1 MRVGGRKGRAQG
13 AAELV
18 LSLLS
23 RDLYLLIGLAVA
35 LFVVF
40 SRRLG
45 QLLEFAYQIDQERG
59 IQLLP
64 ALIILTAV
72 FIFHLVGRRREMRLE
87 ARQATERAEEMGR
100 LVNFGQALARTL
112 DGTTIRA
119 AVAEHVP
126 LLVPDR
132 EVWTLTRMPSHWEP
146 LMAGPPTAEQEAAAA
161 HALGETE
168 SIGGTGRG
176 RYACFPMIVAGHA
189 LGVLGVSSDPP
200 LSDHERRV
208 VETTAALLGA
218 SIKNAELFRDV
229 REHSVRDT
237 LTGCFNRR
245 HAFEIID
252 AELRRSRRS
261 RLPLTIIMFDLDH
274 FKAINDRFGHQR
286 GDAVLVSVGERMRAV
301 LRGSDVRCRYG
312 GEEFVILLPDT
323 PLAGARRVADTLRRD
338 LESHPVSWQTE
349 SVNVTASFG
358 IATIMAGDS
367 DVAGIIGRAD
377 AALYR
382 AKQEGRNCVRVSEE
396 PVLA

>member
-1 MRVGGRKGRAQG
+1 MRVGGRNGRAQG

-18 LSLLS
+18 VSLLS

-40 SRRLG
+40 SQSLG
-45 QLLEFAYQIDQERG
+45 QLLAFAYQIDQERG

-64 ALIILTAV
+64 GLIILTAV
-72 FIFHLVGRRREMRLE
+72 FIFHLLGRRREMRLE
-87 ARQATERAEEMGR
+87 TRQATERAEEMGR
-100 LVNFGQALARTL
+100 LVKYGQALARTL

-119 AVAEHVP
+119 AVGEHLP
-126 LLVPDR
+126 LLAPNR

-146 LMAGPPTAEQEAAAA
+146 LTAGPTTAEQEAAAA
-161 HALGETE
+161 LALGETE
-168 SIGGTGRG
+168 SNAGTGT
-176 RYACFPMIVAGHA
+176 YACFPMIVAGHA

-208 VETTAALLGA
+208 LETAAALLGV

-229 REHSVRDT
+229 HEHSVRDT

-252 AELRRSRRS
+252 VELRRSRRS

-274 FKAINDRFGHQR
+274 FKEINDRFGHQC

-323 PLAGARRVADTLRRD
+323 PLPGALRVADTLRRD
-338 LESHPVSWQTE
+338 IESHPLSWQGEIIT
-349 SVNVTASFG
+349 VTASFG
-358 IATIMAGDS
+358 VATIVAEDI
-367 DVAGIIGRAD
+367 DVAGLIGRAD

-396 PVLA
+396 HVVA